1 MSAVK
6 PTLLLLPGLLCD
18 ETVWRSQV
26 DCFSRIADVQ
36 VPHYGDED
44 SIAGMAKI
52 ALSHAPDRFSLA
64 GHSMGARVALEVL
77 RMAPEKVERIAILDT
92 GIHSVKP
99 EEHDKRMRLVKLAE
113 EQGMGA
119 LCEAWLPPMVHP
131 DLRDNKDFMKP
142 LCEMV
147 ELSTPARFAAQIHA
161 LLNRPDTGPA
171 LAAINC
177 PVLIG
182 VGRQD
187 EWSPIDQHEDIHA
200 RLGGRG
206 KLVIFEDAGH
216 MAPYEAPESVNAALE
231 EWFSVPVEASR
242 H

>member
-18 ETVWRSQV
+18 ETVWRAQVNHFSQ
-26 DCFSRIADVQ
+26 IADIRI
-36 VPHYGDED
+36 PHYGDED
-44 SIAGMAKI
+44 SITGMAKV
-52 ALSHAPDRFSLA
+52 ALAMAPDRFSLV

-92 GIHSVKP
+92 GVHSVKP
-99 EEHDKRMRLVKLAE
+99 EEHDKRIRLVKLAE

-131 DLRDNKDFMKP
+131 DLRRNEDVMAP

-147 ELSTPARFAAQIHA
+147 KRSTPVRFAAQIHA
-161 LLNRPDTGPA
+161 LLTRPDTRPA
-171 LAAINC
+171 LAAIKC

-200 RLGGRG
+200 QLGGLG

-216 MAPYEAPESVNAALE
+216 MAPCEAPESVNAALE